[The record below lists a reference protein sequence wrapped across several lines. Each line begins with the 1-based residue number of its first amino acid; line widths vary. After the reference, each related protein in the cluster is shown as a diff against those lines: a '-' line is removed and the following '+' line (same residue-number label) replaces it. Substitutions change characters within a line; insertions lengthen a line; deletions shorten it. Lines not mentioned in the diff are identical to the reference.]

1 MRYGDAEERIRAG
14 LLLRELRHRRVIER
28 LVHESCASGVI
39 FQKQRNPSL
48 VEQGVD
54 KEGRLGFRRPISEAL
69 GRQPSSNDFLQ
80 RHPFDVEPHSAQF
93 EYYQVIIGEGVVRHA
108 DGETSVLVG
117 DAFLFKTG
125 EPHQIRNDSDSDL
138 ELLIVAD
145 NPVGE
150 SYYYYPDDAMWMVN
164 SPEPHYVV
172 LHPERED
179 P

>member
-1 MRYGDAEERIRAG
+1 M
-14 LLLRELRHRRVIER
+14 
-28 LVHESCASGVI
+28 HESCASGVI

-80 RHPFDVEPHSAQF
+80 RHPFDVELLRVPPHSVPYRYHSHSAQF